1 VARYGGEEFCLVL
14 VETRRDEAIPLCDR
28 LRALV
33 EAYDWSAIRPGLVV
47 TLSAGLASLDEADTP
62 EELLGI
68 ADARLYTAKHAG
80 RNRVCGA

>member
-1 VARYGGEEFCLVL
+1 M
-14 VETRRDEAIPLCDR
+14 
-28 LRALV
+28 
-33 EAYDWSAIRPGLVV
+33 EAYDWSAIRPGLAV